1 MFRKIIRGIIF
12 IGFSVQILLGLAWMA
27 CNFSSVQDFAEV
39 STGISGGAVRLLGK
53 AYPVMYVL
61 QLLAAAAVVAAA
73 SDTSASSSASSW

>member
-39 STGISGGAVRLLGK
+39 STGIYGGAVRLLGK
-53 AYPVMYVL
+53 ACP
-61 QLLAAAAVVAAA
+61 AA
-73 SDTSASSSASSW
+73 SGCGCGGRASGFPAVPICRRQGSKQG

>member
-39 STGISGGAVRLLGK
+39 STGIYGGAVRLLGK

-61 QLLAAAAVVAAA
+61 RRAGVWFPGCAYMPEAGIKTGISV
-73 SDTSASSSASSW
+73 